1 MAANIAVADVPGPGD
16 TNDAPSSIPVATP
29 VDLSSLDIQDGS
41 DAALATQFEQD
52 GYCVA
57 PGVAD
62 ASQLDACRAAA
73 MEALDECKAR
83 DPTMGVGQ
91 RSGYREIVQRMPGR
105 YEMRH
110 GLDREPLLTLRRR
123 VEKSLA
129 FETARRILRDE
140 IRILGCSVVIAEQDC
155 EAQAWHVDG
164 AHLSPSEHL
173 SPHVLNIFVPLVDI
187 TKGGGTEI
195 KPGSHFLT
203 RNLAKQMLL
212 ARIKKTLRPP
222 VVPLVTPGD
231 ALLFDYRVLHRG
243 TLNNTGGARPVFVL
257 TVAKPWFR
265 DLVNFPRRALFPE
278 VDCN

>member
-16 TNDAPSSIPVATP
+16 TNDAPSSIPVAVP

-57 PGVAD
+57 PGVVD
-62 ASQLDACRAAA
+62 ASQLEACRAAA
-73 MEALDECKAR
+73 LEALDECKAR

-91 RSGYREIVQRMPGR
+91 KAGYKEVVQRMPGR
-105 YEMRH
+105 YEMRY
-110 GLDREPLLTLRRR
+110 GLDRAPLLSLRRR
-123 VEKSLA
+123 VEKSSA

-140 IRILGCSVVIAEQDC
+140 IRILGCSVVIAERDC
-155 EAQAWHVDG
+155 AAQAWHVDG

-187 TKGGGTEI
+187 TKGGGTEV

-222 VVPLVTPGD
+222 VVPLVSPGD

-265 DLVNFPRRALFPE
+265 DLVNFPKRALFPE